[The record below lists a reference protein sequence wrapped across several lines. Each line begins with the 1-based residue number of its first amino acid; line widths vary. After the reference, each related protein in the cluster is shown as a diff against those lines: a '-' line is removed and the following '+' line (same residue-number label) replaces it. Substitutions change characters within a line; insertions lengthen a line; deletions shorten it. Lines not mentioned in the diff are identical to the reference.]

1 MLTLISLSLTCTLKC
16 SSENNPKEG
25 HGFCTHVNIIYV
37 AYEFQKVMH
46 MKFKRL
52 FKNKHPHL
60 PSSYHDS
67 SVYTPYKTN
76 GSYYC
81 AAKTNLFGTVGAR

>member
-1 MLTLISLSLTCTLKC
+1 
-16 SSENNPKEG
+16 
-25 HGFCTHVNIIYV
+25 
-37 AYEFQKVMH
+37 